1 MGANN
6 GRGAYASQDRE
17 MDRDDPSNEAV
28 RHPPTPVN
36 TAVVVLGM
44 VLGLDEP

>member
-28 RHPPTPVN
+28 RHSPPSAN